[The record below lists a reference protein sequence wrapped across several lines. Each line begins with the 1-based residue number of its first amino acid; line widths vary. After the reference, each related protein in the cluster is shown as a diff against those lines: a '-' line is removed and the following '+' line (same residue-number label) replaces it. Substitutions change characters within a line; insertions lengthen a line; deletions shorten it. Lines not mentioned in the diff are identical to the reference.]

1 MTGQGLPDPAGA
13 SSWEVYRRLLTH
25 ARPYTWILIGAF
37 IAMAAEAA
45 SLAGFTYLIQ
55 PLLDEG
61 FWRRKQS
68 FIDVVPFVLLGLIVF
83 RAAAAFASQYGIVA
97 AGRSVVRDLRQLIF
111 EHYLRLP
118 TAYFDANSSG
128 KMISRLTYNVEQV
141 ARACTNALTI
151 LIRDSLFI
159 IFLLAVLFY
168 HSVALTLG
176 ILLLGPLIAWV
187 IRLVSRRFRR
197 LSSGIQDTVGDV
209 AQITEE
215 VVTGQHVVKV
225 YGGQAQERDAFDRA
239 NKTNRRQHLKMIA
252 TQQASSGFVQI
263 CAGIALAGI
272 VYFASGASM
281 ADDFSPG
288 KFTSYM
294 AAMLGL
300 LPSLRRLTNVHSVIQ
315 GGVAAADSIFAVL
328 DEPLENDTGGSQ
340 EARLKGHIR
349 FDGVGL
355 TYAGA
360 DAPALEGINLDIP
373 PGSVTAF
380 VGRSGSG
387 KSSLVN
393 LLPRFYEPTA
403 GAVRID
409 DVPLQD
415 LSLTALRDH
424 IALVGQEVVLFD
436 DSVANNIA
444 YGALRGAA
452 EKDIRE
458 AARKANAL
466 AFIEALP
473 DGFDTRVGEG
483 GALLSGGQRQR
494 LAIARALLKDAPILI
509 LDEATSAL
517 DSESER
523 AIQAALQT
531 VMAGRTTLVIAHR
544 LSTIEKA
551 DQVVVLENGRI
562 VEQGTHS
569 DLLAG
574 GGPYA
579 HLYQMQFQS
588 SE

>member
-1 MTGQGLPDPAGA
+1 MEDKGLPDQPGKT
-13 SSWEVYRRLLTH
+13 SWEVYRRLLH
-25 ARPYTWILIGAF
+25 YARPYTWILIGAF
-37 IAMAAEAA
+37 VAMALEAA

-68 FIDVVPFVLLGLIVF
+68 FIDMVPFVLLGLIVF
-83 RAAAAFASQYGIVA
+83 RAVAAFASQYGIVA

-111 EHYLRLP
+111 DHYLCLP
-118 TAYFDANSSG
+118 TAYFDANPSG

-168 HSVALTLG
+168 HSVSLTLG

-215 VVTGQHVVKV
+215 VVAGQRIVKV
-225 YGGQAQERDAFDRA
+225 YGGQEQETKAFERA
-239 NKTNRRQHLKMIA
+239 NRTNRRQHLKMIA
-252 TQQASSGFVQI
+252 TQSASSGFVQV
-263 CAGIALAGI
+263 CAGVALAGI

-328 DEPLENDTGGSQ
+328 DQAVEKDIDGRKPD
-340 EARLKGHIR
+340 ALKGHIK
-349 FDGVGL
+349 FESVGL

-360 DAPALEGINLDIP
+360 DGPALQQIDLAIP
-373 PGSVTAF
+373 AGTVTAF

-387 KSSLVN
+387 KSSLIN
-393 LLPRFYEPTA
+393 LLPRFYEPTK
-403 GAVRID
+403 GNITID
-409 DVPLQD
+409 DVPLNAMS
-415 LSLTALRDH
+415 LSALRSH

-436 DSVANNIA
+436 DTVANNIA
-444 YGALRGAA
+444 YGALRGTEQSRIAFAA
-452 EKDIRE
+452 EQ
-458 AARKANAL
+458 ANAL
-466 AFIEALP
+466 DFIKALP
-473 DGFDTRVGEG
+473 DGFDTRIGEG
-483 GALLSGGQRQR
+483 GSLLSGGQRQR

-523 AIQAALQT
+523 SIQTALQT
-531 VMAGRTTLVIAHR
+531 AMTGRTTLVIAHR
-544 LSTIEKA
+544 LSTIEQA
-551 DQVVVLENGRI
+551 DLVVVLDNGRI
-562 VEQGTHS
+562 VEKGTHAE
-569 DLLAG
+569 LLARS
-574 GGPYA
+574 GPYA
-579 HLYQMQFQS
+579 HLYDMQLQRPD
-588 SE
+588 

>member
-1 MTGQGLPDPAGA
+1 MTGPGSPDPNGA
-13 SSWEVYRRLLTH
+13 SSWDVYRRLLQH

-37 IAMAAEAA
+37 VAMAAEAA

-68 FIDVVPFVLLGLIVF
+68 FIDIVPFVLLGLIIF

-111 EHYLRLP
+111 DHYLQLP

-168 HSVALTLG
+168 HSVTLTLG

-187 IRLVSRRFRR
+187 IRVVSRRFRR

-225 YGGQAQERDAFDRA
+225 YGGQAQERQAFERA
-239 NKTNRRQHLKMIA
+239 NRTNRRQHLKMIA

-328 DEPLENDTGGSQ
+328 DEPLEEDAGST
-340 EARLKGHIR
+340 EHSRLKGHIR
-349 FDGVGL
+349 FNNVGL
-355 TYAGA
+355 TYAGVG
-360 DAPALEGINLDIP
+360 APALKGINLDLP
-373 PGSVTAF
+373 PGTVTAF

-387 KSSLVN
+387 KSSLIN
-393 LLPRFYEPTA
+393 LLPRFYEPTE
-403 GAVRID
+403 GTISID
-409 DVPLQD
+409 DVPLHD
-415 LSLTALRDH
+415 LSLASLRNH

-444 YGALRGAA
+444 YGALRGASKEAIRTAA
-452 EKDIRE
+452 E
-458 AARKANAL
+458 KANAL
-466 AFIEALP
+466 EFIEALP
-473 DGFDTRVGEG
+473 GGFDSRVGEG
-483 GALLSGGQRQR
+483 GSLLSGGQRQR

-531 VMAGRTTLVIAHR
+531 VMAGRTTFVIAHR
-544 LSTIEKA
+544 LSTIEQA
-551 DQVVVLENGRI
+551 DLVVVLEDGRI
-562 VEQGTHS
+562 VEKGTHR

-574 GGPYA
+574 SGAYA
-579 HLYQMQFQS
+579 HLHQMQFQPA
-588 SE
+588 E